1 MKHTLTLLP
10 GDGIGPEVSEAV
22 VEIIAAADVD
32 IHWERHL
39 AGIDAVSSGE
49 TTLPQSTLQSIRKN
63 RVALKGP
70 ISTPIGRGFRSVN
83 VGLRKELD
91 LYVSLRPV
99 LSLPSIQ
106 TRHTDVDLVVFREN
120 TEGLYA
126 GREHEVVPGVV
137 EALKIITADAS
148 RRIARYAFEYAKWR
162 GRRKVSVVHKASVM
176 KLSDGLFLEQARQ
189 VSDNYPFIEVEEI
202 PIDKAAMQ
210 LVLDPSQ
217 FDVLLMENL
226 YGDIISDLCSGFI
239 GGLGVSPGANI
250 GDQCAVFEAVH
261 GSAPDIAGQNKANP
275 LALLQSGVMLLDHI
289 GEQTAA
295 QRIKTSIKRVL
306 EAGEVRTGDLGGHA
320 STTEFTNA
328 ILAALPQPGH

>member
-22 VEIIAAADVD
+22 VEIIAAAGADL
-32 IHWERHL
+32 HWERHL
-39 AGIDAVSSGE
+39 AGVDAVSAGDS
-49 TTLPQSTLQSIRKN
+49 TLPESTLQSIRKN

-70 ISTPIGRGFRSVN
+70 ITTPVGRGFRSVN

-91 LYVSLRPV
+91 LYASLRPV
-99 LSLPSIQ
+99 RSLPGIK
-106 TRHTDVDLVVFREN
+106 TRHDHVNLVVFREN

-137 EALKIITADAS
+137 EALKIITAGAS
-148 RRIARYAFEYAKWR
+148 QRIARYAFDYAKWR

-176 KLSDGLFLEQARQ
+176 KLSDGLFLEQARR
-189 VSDNYPFIEVEEI
+189 VATDYPFIEVEEI
-202 PIDKAAMQ
+202 PIDKVAMQ
-210 LVLDPSQ
+210 LVLDPHQ

-250 GDQCAVFEAVH
+250 GDRCAVFEAVH

-275 LALLQSGVMLLDHI
+275 LALLQSGIMLLDHI
-289 GEQTAA
+289 GEQGAA
-295 QRIKTSIKRVL
+295 QRINKAITRVL
-306 EAGEVRTGDLGGHA
+306 EAGEIRTGDLGGRA
-320 STTEFTNA
+320 STTEFTQA
-328 ILAALPQPGH
+328 IIAALPAAH

>member
-22 VEIIAAADVD
+22 VEIIAAAGADL
-32 IHWERHL
+32 HWERHL
-39 AGIDAVSSGE
+39 AGVDAVSAGDS
-49 TTLPQSTLQSIRKN
+49 TLPESTLQSIRKN

-70 ISTPIGRGFRSVN
+70 ITTPVGRGFRSVN

-91 LYVSLRPV
+91 LYASLRPV
-99 LSLPSIQ
+99 RSLPGIK
-106 TRHTDVDLVVFREN
+106 TRHDHVNLVVFREN

-137 EALKIITADAS
+137 EALKIITAGAS
-148 RRIARYAFEYAKWR
+148 QRIARYAFDYAKWR

-176 KLSDGLFLEQARQ
+176 KLSDGLFLEQARR
-189 VSDNYPFIEVEEI
+189 VATDYPFIEVEEI
-202 PIDKAAMQ
+202 PIDKVAMQ
-210 LVLDPSQ
+210 LVLDPHQ

-250 GDQCAVFEAVH
+250 GDRCAVFEAVH

-275 LALLQSGVMLLDHI
+275 LALLQSGIMLLDHI
-289 GEQTAA
+289 GEQGAA
-295 QRIKTSIKRVL
+295 QRINEAITRVL
-306 EAGEVRTGDLGGHA
+306 EAGEIRTGDLGGRA
-320 STTEFTNA
+320 STTEFTQA
-328 ILAALPQPGH
+328 IIAALPAAH